1 MVLTL
6 HIAHEGSHHYLA
18 RVFDGKDMVGDST
31 EHERIDNAIAYY
43 GTEGGK
49 RFLSVTGFSIWY
61 GGWSI
66 GNVSLDRMRAD
77 AAQLANRLVVLSA
90 VLR

>member
-6 HIAHEGSHHYLA
+6 HIAHEGSHHYLP
-18 RVFDGKDMVGDST
+18 REFGGRDMVGDST
-31 EHERIDNAIAYY
+31 EHERIDNAIAYS
-43 GTEGGK
+43 GAEGEK
-49 RFLSVTGFSIWY
+49 RFPSVTGFCIGY

-66 GNVSLDRMRAD
+66 GDVSLDRMRAY
-77 AAQLANRLVVLSA
+77 APQLANRLVPLSA